1 MAVFLIRQIG
11 SRIDEIILSFSTYTI
26 ALMFTFSTKYSVMDQ
41 EKSAEDCLYKTEAM
55 WFGLNF
61 SESIFEYFVSFNNSQ
76 LAQFISK
83 YFSVM
88 VL

>member
-1 MAVFLIRQIG
+1 MVVFLIRQLG
-11 SRIDEIILSFSTYTI
+11 SRIGEIIFSFSTYTI
-26 ALMFTFSTKYSVMDQ
+26 VLMFTFSTKYSVMDQ
-41 EKSAEDCLYKTEAM
+41 EKSVEDCLYKTEVM

-61 SESIFEYFVSFNNSQ
+61 SGPILEYFVSFNNSQ

-83 YFSVM
+83 DFNVM